1 MNLKKFAL
9 RGLAILAVCVALCMF
24 FSGTI
29 KTITTAKVKT
39 TRGRS
44 GRLEEKIQLTGKLM
58 FPDTVGVNYPLSDG
72 QTIQITKVNYRVG
85 YTVNEGDVVI
95 EARVANYDETM
106 KTYQNDYTT
115 ATETLQQLESKNANI
130 RIRRTDTQYADA
142 YFALRDARRD
152 SVSKK
157 IAMNTLLTRE
167 KLTLPETG
175 VPEGASEALIQ
186 AIDDYRAAVQ
196 TEMDAES
203 AMQAVE
209 RYTPEETVW
218 TYITE
223 KRAAEEKIAEA
234 EEKMETLSALN
245 ASAQQ
250 IVAPNSGYIAEVL
263 VKEGDS
269 YDGTADLFTITAP
282 ETMPVLRADLSGV
295 DKTIA
300 QGTSVTV
307 TGGNYSVDTTVAAVS
322 MDQEGKKY
330 ADVTVS
336 EDILYAVGS
345 VYSMTLEDTPL
356 TIVNRAK
363 QNTTLL
369 STSAIHGTGSDR
381 YVFVVETSY
390 SSFGN
395 STMTVRKQS
404 VTVLAEAD
412 GVASIQEDVG
422 WYDIAYMED
431 RTISDGDTVML
442 YE

>member
-142 YFALRDARRD
+142 YFALSDARRD

-307 TGGNYSVDTTVAAVS
+307 TGGNYSVDTTVAAVG

>member
-307 TGGNYSVDTTVAAVS
+307 TGGNYSVDTTVAAVG

>member
-1 MNLKKFAL
+1 
-9 RGLAILAVCVALCMF
+9 
-24 FSGTI
+24 
-29 KTITTAKVKT
+29 
-39 TRGRS
+39 
-44 GRLEEKIQLTGKLM
+44 
-58 FPDTVGVNYPLSDG
+58 
-72 QTIQITKVNYRVG
+72 
-85 YTVNEGDVVI
+85 
-95 EARVANYDETM
+95 
-106 KTYQNDYTT
+106 
-115 ATETLQQLESKNANI
+115 
-130 RIRRTDTQYADA
+130 
-142 YFALRDARRD
+142 
-152 SVSKK
+152 
-157 IAMNTLLTRE
+157 
-167 KLTLPETG
+167 
-175 VPEGASEALIQ
+175 
-186 AIDDYRAAVQ
+186 
-196 TEMDAES
+196 
-203 AMQAVE
+203 
-209 RYTPEETVW
+209 
-218 TYITE
+218 
-223 KRAAEEKIAEA
+223 
-234 EEKMETLSALN
+234 METLSALN

-307 TGGNYSVDTTVAAVS
+307 TGGNYSVDTTVAAVG

>member
-269 YDGTADLFTITAP
+269 YDGNADLFTITAP

-307 TGGNYSVDTTVAAVS
+307 TGGNYSVDTTVAAVG

>member
-44 GRLEEKIQLTGKLM
+44 GRLEEKIQLTGKLT
-58 FPDTVGVNYPLSDG
+58 FADTVGVNYPLSDG
-72 QTIQITKVNYRVG
+72 QTIQITKVNYRAG

-152 SVSKK
+152 TVSKK

-167 KLTLPETG
+167 GLTLPETG
-175 VPEGASEALIQ
+175 APEGASDALIQ

-196 TEMDAES
+196 TEADAES

-209 RYTPEETVW
+209 RYTPEDTVW

-234 EEKMETLSALN
+234 EEKMEALSELN
-245 ASAQQ
+245 AGVQQ
-250 IVAPNSGYIAEVL
+250 IVAPNGGYIAEIL
-263 VKEGDS
+263 VKEGDT
-269 YDGTADLFTITAP
+269 YDGTSDLFTLTAP
-282 ETMPVLRADLSGV
+282 DTMPVLRADLSGI
-295 DKTIA
+295 DKTIT
-300 QGTSVTV
+300 QGMSVTV
-307 TGGNYSVDTTVAAVS
+307 TGGNYSVDTTVANVG

-336 EDILYAVGS
+336 EDIIDAVGS

-363 QNTTLL
+363 QNTTLI

-381 YVFVVETSY
+381 YVFTVETEY

-395 STMTVRKQS
+395 STMTVHKQS

-412 GVASIQEDVG
+412 GVASVEEDIS

>member
-218 TYITE
+218 TYITG

-269 YDGTADLFTITAP
+269 YDGNADLFTITAP

-307 TGGNYSVDTTVAAVS
+307 TGGNYSVDTTVAAVG